1 MKFKLL
7 LLLTIAGIL
16 SFTACEEDHS
26 EEIEKTYDLS
36 GFTKI
41 DLGDAFRIEISKGD
55 TYEVKARGTVRNLD
69 DLEMKVVNGKLM
81 AHYEPFHNS
90 RNRSTEIT
98 IQLPKLTYLRL
109 SGATETD
116 LNGFFSTTESLEL
129 SVDGASKLDADM
141 QWKSLDL
148 KVSGASEIQLSGE
161 ATEVEA
167 GINGA
172 SRFYGSNFRTKNFE
186 AQVSGVSKAHLN
198 VTQALTGSASGN
210 SEIRYSGNPANVQVE
225 VSGNSNLGKL

>member
-116 LNGFFSTTESLEL
+116 LNGFFSTTESLE
-129 SVDGASKLDADM
+129 S
-141 QWKSLDL
+141 
-148 KVSGASEIQLSGE
+148 
-161 ATEVEA
+161 TEVEA

>member
-7 LLLTIAGIL
+7 LLLAIAGIL
-16 SFTACEEDHS
+16 SFTACEEDRS

-36 GFTKI
+36 GFTEI
-41 DLGDAFRIEISKGD
+41 DLGDAFRIEISKGN
-55 TYEVKARGTVRNLD
+55 TYEVKARGTVRNIN
-69 DLEMKVVNGKLM
+69 DLEMKVVNGKLT
-81 AHYEPFHNS
+81 AHYDPFHNS
-90 RNRSTEIT
+90 RNRTDIT
-98 IQLPKLTYLRL
+98 IQLPKLAYLRL

-116 LNGFFSTTESLEL
+116 LNGFFSTTENLEL

-141 QWKSLDL
+141 EWKSLDL
-148 KVSGASEIQLSGE
+148 KVSGASEVQLSGE

-172 SRFYGSNFRTKNFE
+172 SRFYGSNFRTTKFE
-186 AQVSGVSKAHLN
+186 AKVSGVSKAHVN

-210 SEIRYSGNPANVQVE
+210 SEIRYSGNPTNVQVD
-225 VSGNSNLGKL
+225 VSGNSKLGKL

>member
-1 MKFKLL
+1 MNFKLL
-7 LLLTIAGIL
+7 LLLAIAGIF
-16 SFTACEEDHS
+16 SFTACEEDRS

-36 GFTKI
+36 GFTEI

-55 TYEVKARGTVRNLD
+55 SYEVKARGTVRNLD
-69 DLEMKVVNGKLM
+69 DLEMKVVNGKLT

-90 RNRSTEIT
+90 RNRTEIT

-116 LNGFFSTTESLEL
+116 LNGFFSTTENLKL

-141 QWKSLDL
+141 EWKSLDL
-148 KVSGASEIQLSGE
+148 KVSGASEVQLSGE

-167 GINGA
+167 DINGA

-186 AQVSGVSKAHLN
+186 TQVSGVSKAHVN

-210 SEIRYSGNPANVQVE
+210 SEIRYSGNPTNVQVD
-225 VSGNSNLGKL
+225 VSGNSKLGKL